1 MLAATVGNKKIHLKE
16 DNMSH
21 NVSKL
26 CGRLTRTMTLAA
38 ALVVAVLF
46 PLGVTGAAASPPT
59 SASGTF
65 RYSGEPTSCRPAGG
79 NTICAFPD
87 TVVTYTGTFD
97 GASTGS
103 NTLTI
108 HADGSANF
116 HGFYTFT
123 GTVNGI
129 PGTVTFEANGAGTS
143 DLQFQATLTSVRGT
157 GALANLHAVLKQV
170 GTVEEHPLGAYT
182 GQIHFDP

>member
-1 MLAATVGNKKIHLKE
+1 MIMA
-16 DNMSH
+16 
-21 NVSKL
+21 
-26 CGRLTRTMTLAA
+26 RLHVRLVQLTL
-38 ALVVAVLF
+38 VAVLAL
-46 PLGVTGAAASPPT
+46 LGVTGAAASPPT

-65 RYSGEPTSCRPAGG
+65 RYTGEPTRCRTAGG
-79 NTICAFPD
+79 NTICEFAP

-97 GASTGS
+97 GTSTGP

-129 PGTVTFEANGAGTS
+129 PGTVTFEAHGAGTS
-143 DLQFQATLTSVRGT
+143 DLQFQATLTSVEGT

-170 GTVEEHPLGAYT
+170 GTVEGHPLGTYT
-182 GQIHFDP
+182 GQIHFED

>member
-1 MLAATVGNKKIHLKE
+1 MLAATVGNKKVHIKE
-16 DNMSH
+16 DTMSH
-21 NVSKL
+21 NISKTV
-26 CGRLTRTMTLAA
+26 GRLTRTLILAA
-38 ALVVAVLF
+38 ALVVTVLF
-46 PLGVTGAAASPPT
+46 PLGVIGAAASPQT
-59 SASGTF
+59 SVSGTF
-65 RYSGEPTSCRPAGG
+65 RYTGEPTSCRPAGG
-79 NTICAFPD
+79 NTICEFAP
-87 TVVTYTGTFD
+87 TIVTYTGTFD
-97 GASTGS
+97 GTSTGP

-129 PGTVTFEANGAGTS
+129 PGTVTFEANGSGTS

-170 GTVEEHPLGAYT
+170 GTVEGHPVGTYT

>member
-1 MLAATVGNKKIHLKE
+1 
-16 DNMSH
+16 MSH
-21 NVSKL
+21 NISKTV
-26 CGRLTRTMTLAA
+26 GRLTRTLILAAA
-38 ALVVAVLF
+38 ALVVMVLS
-46 PLGVTGAAASPPT
+46 PLGATGASASAPT

-65 RYSGEPTSCRPAGG
+65 RYTGEPTSCRPAGG
-79 NTICAFPD
+79 NIICEFAP

-97 GASTGS
+97 GTSTGP

-108 HADGSANF
+108 HADGSAIF

-129 PGTVTFEANGAGTS
+129 PGTVTFEANGSGTS
-143 DLQFQATLTSVRGT
+143 DLLFQATLTSVRGT
-157 GALANLHAVLKQV
+157 GALANLHAVLTQV
-170 GTVEEHPLGAYT
+170 GTVEGHPVGTYT

>member
-1 MLAATVGNKKIHLKE
+1 MV
-16 DNMSH
+16 
-21 NVSKL
+21 
-26 CGRLTRTMTLAA
+26 RLHFRLLLLTL
-38 ALVVAVLF
+38 VAVLS
-46 PLGVTGAAASPPT
+46 PLRVTGAAASPPT
-59 SASGTF
+59 AASGTF
-65 RYSGEPTSCRPAGG
+65 RYTGEPTSCRTAGG
-79 NTICAFPD
+79 NTICEFPA

-97 GASTGS
+97 GTSTGP

-143 DLQFQATLTSVRGT
+143 DLQFQATLSSVSGT

-170 GTVEEHPLGAYT
+170 GTVEDHPLGTYS
-182 GQIHFDP
+182 GQIHFDD

>member
-1 MLAATVGNKKIHLKE
+1 MA
-16 DNMSH
+16 
-21 NVSKL
+21 
-26 CGRLTRTMTLAA
+26 RLHFRLLLLTL
-38 ALVVAVLF
+38 VAVLA
-46 PLGVTGAAASPPT
+46 LVGVTGASASAPT

-65 RYSGEPTSCRPAGG
+65 RYTGEPTSCRTAGG

-97 GASTGS
+97 GASIGP
-103 NTLTI
+103 NTLSI
-108 HADGSANF
+108 HADGRANF

-129 PGTVTFEANGAGTS
+129 PGTVRFEATGGGTS
-143 DLQFQATLTSVRGT
+143 DLHFQATLTSVGGT
-157 GALANLHAVLKQV
+157 GGLANLHAVLTQV
-170 GTVEEHPLGAYT
+170 GTVEAHPVGTYT

>member
-1 MLAATVGNKKIHLKE
+1 MIMA
-16 DNMSH
+16 
-21 NVSKL
+21 
-26 CGRLTRTMTLAA
+26 RLHIRLVLLTL
-38 ALVVAVLF
+38 VAVLA
-46 PLGVTGAAASPPT
+46 LVGVTGASASAPT

-65 RYSGEPTSCRPAGG
+65 RYTGEPTSCRTAGG
-79 NTICAFPD
+79 NTICEFAP

-97 GASTGS
+97 GTSTGP

-129 PGTVTFEANGAGTS
+129 PGTVTFEANGSGTS
-143 DLQFQATLTSVRGT
+143 DLQFQATLISVRGT
-157 GALANLHAVLKQV
+157 GALANLHAVLTQV
-170 GTVEEHPLGAYT
+170 GTVEGHPVGTYT
-182 GQIHFDP
+182 AQIHVDP

>member
-1 MLAATVGNKKIHLKE
+1 
-16 DNMSH
+16 MSH
-21 NVSKL
+21 NVSKIFS
-26 CGRLTRTMTLAA
+26 RLTLAMILA
-38 ALVVAVLF
+38 SALVVAVLS

-65 RYSGEPTSCRPAGG
+65 SYSGDPTGCRPAGG
-79 NTICAFPD
+79 NTICAFAP

-97 GASTGS
+97 GTSTGP

-170 GTVEEHPLGAYT
+170 GTVEDHPLGIYT
-182 GQIHFDP
+182 GQIHFAP